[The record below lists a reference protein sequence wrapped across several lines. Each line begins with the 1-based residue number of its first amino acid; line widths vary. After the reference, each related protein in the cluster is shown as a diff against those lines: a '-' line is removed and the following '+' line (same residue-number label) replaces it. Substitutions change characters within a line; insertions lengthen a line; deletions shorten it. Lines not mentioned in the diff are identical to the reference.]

1 LAANELTGYE
11 IYYTTDNPGVSGTFT
26 ISGGTAV
33 AYDASNLPA
42 GTYYF
47 AMSAVD
53 TAGVKSALSP
63 VVTVKF
69 GP

>member
-1 LAANELTGYE
+1 LAGYE
-11 IYYTTDNPGVSGTFT
+11 IYYTTDNPNVSGTYT
-26 ISGGTAV
+26 VSSGTAT
-33 AYDASNLPA
+33 AYDVNSLPA

-53 TAGVKSALSP
+53 SSGIKSSLSP
-63 VVTVKF
+63 VVTITF